1 VRLGTKTSNDFL
13 QILHKKNE
21 EIQNLYLNHLKNL
34 TKTVSVKAMLGDST
48 ISEKL
53 TFDPEK
59 IRIFYKNLIKNLQD
73 WSVQDVS
80 ITNDEDIRRI
90 FTKFQAW
97 DGNYILSGHLS
108 VQFHVLLYYNP
119 KYRVIE
125 CQKELS
131 EIIDNTKNK
140 ESEIANLEDEFVYN
154 KLNEMGYKNLDH
166 QNLFELFFNDDK
178 LREKIHNEIEQKCD
192 VDFQKLYKKK
202 TELFKELDSY
212 LMETYQATP
221 ILIDEQKLVTGEEG
235 CLCTFDLEFIKNKN
249 KEGMFDAKKIPE
261 IVKQKIIGRLDEILE
276 LLKF

>member
-21 EIQNLYLNHLKNL
+21 EIQNLYLYHLKNL

-90 FTKFQAW
+90 FTKFQAR

-154 KLNEMGYKNLDH
+154 KLKEMGYKNLDH

-202 TELFKELDSY
+202 TELFKELDNY
-212 LMETYQATP
+212 LMETYQTTP